1 MGITAISGPHVVYGV
16 TQNSTGGVTEY
27 NDQRA
32 PSLFDLGA
40 AFADPRAAY
49 SYRPGGAVTSQVYGI
64 YNNRA
69 TVDSVVGTTLAN
81 SVVASQAPVSGTSLT
96 LNTTAANVTQT
107 TIVAPEDGSTVS
119 VLCLGSTAAVLTF
132 GSADTVAMWNPA
144 AAVGRC
150 LSVATN
156 SSENTGTL
164 TFAGRDIYG
173 YAMTES
179 LSILGSSAAVF
190 TQKAFKYISDIVL
203 TSTTIVSTGI
213 TIGVSSIFG
222 LPIVAT
228 NTGVDLAIRL
238 IFTSS
243 LAGANSSGPITVA
256 STVTATSTTGDVR
269 GTYASTTALTTTARL
284 QIAQHI
290 TATMAS
296 NVTDSDVS
304 AIFGVTQYSSV

>member
-27 NDQRA
+27 NEQRA
-32 PSLFDLGA
+32 PSLYDLGT
-40 AFADPRAAY
+40 AFADPRANF
-49 SYRPGGAVTSQVYGI
+49 SYRPGGAVSDQVYGI
-64 YNNRA
+64 FNSRA
-69 TVDSVVGTTLAN
+69 TVDAVVGTTLAN
-81 SVVASQAPVSGTSLT
+81 NVVASQAPVTGTALT
-96 LNTTAANVTQT
+96 LNTTGSGVTQT

-119 VLCLGSTAAVLTF
+119 VLCLGSTAATLTF
-132 GSADTVAMWNPA
+132 GSADTVALWNPA

-164 TFAGRDIYG
+164 SIAGRDIYG
-173 YAMTES
+173 YKMTES
-179 LSILGSSAAVF
+179 ISILGSSAAVF
-190 TQKAFKYISDIVL
+190 TQKAYKYVSNIVL

-213 TIGVSSIFG
+213 TVGVSSIFG

-228 NTGVDLAIRL
+228 YSGVDTDIRL

-243 LAGANSSGPITVA
+243 LVSANSSGAITVA

-269 GTYASTTALTTTARL
+269 GTYGSSTALSATARL

-290 TATMAS
+290 TAAMVAATTAS
-296 NVTDSDVS
+296 DTS

>member
-27 NDQRA
+27 NGQRG
-32 PSLFDLGA
+32 PSLYDLGT
-40 AFADPRAAY
+40 AFADPRSAY
-49 SYRPGGAVTSQVYGI
+49 SYRPGGSVADMVYGL

-81 SVVASQAPVSGTSLT
+81 SIVTSQAPVSGTALT
-96 LNTTAANVTQT
+96 LTAGTNNTTT
-107 TIVAPEDGSTVS
+107 TIVAPEDGTTVS
-119 VLCLGSTAAVLTF
+119 VLCLGSTASVLTF
-132 GSADTVAMWNPA
+132 GSEDTVAIWNPA

-164 TFAGRDIYG
+164 TIAGRDIYG
-173 YAMTES
+173 YKMTES
-179 LSILGSSAAVF
+179 LAITGSSAGIF
-190 TQKAFKYISDIVL
+190 TQKAFKYVSNIVL

-213 TIGVSSIFG
+213 TVGVSSIFG

-228 NTGVDLAIRL
+228 YSGVDTNIRL

-243 LAGANSSGPITVA
+243 LVSANSSGPITVA